1 MAQRADRFALYE
13 RAVQDPPRHV
23 RLLARHARLS
33 LGRTPQLLR
42 EDFCGSAAIAR
53 QWIKRPGRLA
63 VGVDHDPEALLH
75 AIQRAERTLTR
86 AQRQRL
92 GLEIGDVRRVRETK
106 LGHAVDVVCAFNFSY
121 CVFKTEAALL
131 GYLRAAR
138 RNLLPGGILML
149 DVWGGA
155 QTQLLLVDRERLGAV
170 FYVWDQVRFDPLTY
184 HVDCRIHFEF
194 KDGSLLRNAFV
205 YDWRLWTPPEL
216 SRLVA
221 AAGFADHYFLWQGLT
236 PGGVGNGRF
245 VRANRGHPDPAWI
258 AYLVARAPRA

>member
-1 MAQRADRFALYE
+1 MAQRADKFALYE

-23 RLLARHARLS
+23 RLLAQQAQLS
-33 LGRTPQLLR
+33 LLRAPQLLR

-53 QWIKRPGRLA
+53 QWVKRPGCAA
-63 VGVDHDPEALLH
+63 VGVDHDPDALLH
-75 AIQRAERTLTR
+75 AMVRAEETLTR

-106 LGHAVDVVCAFNFSY
+106 LGRTVEVVCAFNFSY
-121 CVFKTEAALL
+121 CVFKTDAALL

-138 RNLLPGGILML
+138 RNLVPGGVLML

-155 QTQLLLVDRERLGAV
+155 QTQLLLVDRERLGTV

-194 KDGSLLRNAFV
+194 KDGSLL
-205 YDWRLWTPPEL
+205 
-216 SRLVA
+216 VA

-236 PGGVGNGRF
+236 PSGVGNGRF